1 MGQVIFR
8 YLSGPTSDDMSILN
22 PTRFAGQCG
31 LLIQFVLSRPACGT
45 NAIREKVVRPMI
57 SLWRTG

>member
-31 LLIQFVLSRPACGT
+31 LLIQLVRGRPPCGT
-45 NAIREKVVRPMI
+45 NAIREKLAAR
-57 SLWRTG
+57 